1 MRKEPVVTAATISG
15 IVIALASTFHV
26 VLDAGTVET
35 VIAAVLP
42 VILSL
47 PARARVSPTG

>member
-1 MRKEPVVTAATISG
+1 MKREPVVTAATISG
-15 IVIALASTFHV
+15 IVIALASAFNV

-42 VILSL
+42 IALSFI
-47 PARARVSPTG
+47 ARAKVRPVR